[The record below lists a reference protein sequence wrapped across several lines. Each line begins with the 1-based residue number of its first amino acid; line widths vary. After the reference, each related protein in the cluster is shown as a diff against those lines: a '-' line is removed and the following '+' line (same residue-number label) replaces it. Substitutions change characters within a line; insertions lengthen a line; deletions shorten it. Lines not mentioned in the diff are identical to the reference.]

1 MEIFFVIYNV
11 GVFEEQLMTK
21 FKNLIKLLAVCM
33 CMTIFANTPI
43 ISYAAVADGSD
54 VANPCASYILNHS
67 VGLDVSTGTANVSGS
82 VTGIPSV
89 TESYVKCN
97 LEKLMGSYWMQLK
110 SWSNSASGNSASVS
124 GSLTID
130 AGMYRVMLT
139 AKCNTET
146 KTAYSL
152 NKTYSN

>member
-1 MEIFFVIYNV
+1 
-11 GVFEEQLMTK
+11 MTK
-21 FKNLIKLLAVCM
+21 VKYLMKLLAVCM
-33 CMTIFANTPI
+33 CMAIFANTPI
-43 ISYAAVADGSD
+43 TSYAAVADGSD
-54 VANPCASYILNHS
+54 VANPCTTYIFSHS
-67 VGLDVSTGTANVSGS
+67 VSLDVSTGTANVSGS
-82 VTGIPSV
+82 VTGVPGV
-89 TESYVKCN
+89 TQSYVKCN

-110 SWSNSASGNSASVS
+110 SWDNSASGNHASVS
-124 GSLTID
+124 GSLPID